1 MDKVIAKTFKVHLT
15 TCLFFRL
22 CLLFLEWFRSCIDI
36 LQNRDN
42 IISISVSLARSYQEE
57 SFIPISNRMIL
68 LGKQEIDLK

>member
-15 TCLFFRL
+15 TC
-22 CLLFLEWFRSCIDI
+22 RSCIDI

-42 IISISVSLARSYQEE
+42 IIFISVSLARSFQEE

-68 LGKQEIDLK
+68 PGKQEIDL